1 MKQGIG
7 TLMLCTLLPVQ
18 TLAAGIDLSFD
29 QAGTAAAVQLQDMGT
44 DRYAAEITLPL
55 LNMQGVQFQSYA
67 DSYAVTIDSV
77 EKTVTLYVASRTP
90 LTGSNGMLN
99 IGTLLVDEKTEI
111 TGVGHT
117 VVLDQF
123 LNRYTYPEIGITVSY
138 GGDDDS
144 STGDGSTGDDS
155 TGGDST
161 GSGSTDDGS
170 TGDGSTGGDS
180 TGGGS
185 TGNGSTGDDS
195 STGGS
200 STGGTGGSTN
210 RTPTVSTDGVGGK
223 VQAASDGSVTITPDA
238 GYRIAKILVN
248 GKEVAITTKLT
259 GLTAK
264 DKVVVTFEKV
274 EEANLTFTDVQPTD
288 WFAEAVDFVVARG
301 LFAGLSETEFGPNV
315 EMSRAMLV
323 TVLYRLSGETSNGD
337 SGFADVPA
345 DAWYSAAVAWAKE
358 AGVVS
363 GVSETSFAPNQPI
376 TREQMATILYS
387 YANAQ
392 VDEDAKAAL
401 ATFADAGNISS
412 YATVPVSWAVEQGLL
427 SGVGNQTLEPQGV
440 ATRAQVATILR
451 QFLKN
456 T

>member
-1 MKQGIG
+1 MKRWMKQGIG
-7 TLMLCTLLPVQ
+7 TLMLCALLPVQ

-29 QAGTAAAVQLQDMGT
+29 QAGTAAAVQLQDVGT

-138 GGDDDS
+138 GGE
-144 STGDGSTGDDS
+144 DG
-155 TGGDST
+155 
-161 GSGSTDDGS
+161 GSI
-170 TGDGSTGGDS
+170 
-180 TGGGS
+180 GGGS
-185 TGNGSTGDDS
+185 TEGGS

-200 STGGTGGSTN
+200 STGGTGGSVN
-210 RTPTVSTDGVGGK
+210 RTPTVSTNGVGGK

-274 EEANLTFTDVQPTD
+274 EDQKLSFIDVQPTD
-288 WFAEAVDFVVARG
+288 WFAEAVDFVVAQG
-301 LFAGLSETEFGPNV
+301 LFAGISETEFGPNV

-337 SGFADVPA
+337 SGFTDVPA

-358 AGVVS
+358 VGVVS
-363 GVSETSFAPNQPI
+363 GISETAFAPNQPI

-392 VDEDAKAAL
+392 VGEDAKTAL
-401 ATFADAGNISS
+401 AAFTDAGNISS
-412 YATVPVSWAVEQGLL
+412 YATVPMSWAVEQGLL

>member
-1 MKQGIG
+1 MKRWMKQGIG

-29 QAGTAAAVQLQDMGT
+29 QAGTAAAVQLQDVGT

-77 EKTVTLYVASRTP
+77 KKTVTLYVASRTP

-138 GGDDDS
+138 GGE
-144 STGDGSTGDDS
+144 DG
-155 TGGDST
+155 
-161 GSGSTDDGS
+161 GSI
-170 TGDGSTGGDS
+170 
-180 TGGGS
+180 GGGS
-185 TGNGSTGDDS
+185 TEGGS

-200 STGGTGGSTN
+200 STGGTGGSVN
-210 RTPTVSTDGVGGK
+210 RTPTVSTNGVGGK

-274 EEANLTFTDVQPTD
+274 EDQKLSFTDVQPTD
-288 WFAEAVDFVVARG
+288 WFAEAVDFVVAQG
-301 LFAGLSETEFGPNV
+301 LFAGISETEFGPNV

-337 SGFADVPA
+337 SGFTDVPA

-363 GVSETSFAPNQPI
+363 GISETAFAPNQPI

-392 VDEDAKAAL
+392 VGEDAKTAL
-401 ATFADAGNISS
+401 AAFTDAGNISS
-412 YATVPVSWAVEQGLL
+412 YATVPMSWAVEQGLL

>member
-1 MKQGIG
+1 MKRWMKQGIG

-29 QAGTAAAVQLQDMGT
+29 QAGTAAAVQLQDVGT

-138 GGDDDS
+138 GGE
-144 STGDGSTGDDS
+144 DG
-155 TGGDST
+155 
-161 GSGSTDDGS
+161 GSI
-170 TGDGSTGGDS
+170 
-180 TGGGS
+180 GGGS
-185 TGNGSTGDDS
+185 TEGGS

-200 STGGTGGSTN
+200 STGGTGGSVN
-210 RTPTVSTDGVGGK
+210 RTPTVSTNGVGGK

-274 EEANLTFTDVQPTD
+274 EDQKLSFIDVQPTD
-288 WFAEAVDFVVARG
+288 WFAEAVDFVVAQG
-301 LFAGLSETEFGPNV
+301 LFAGISETEFGPNV

-337 SGFADVPA
+337 SGFTDVPA

-363 GVSETSFAPNQPI
+363 GISETAFAPNQPI

-392 VDEDAKAAL
+392 VGEDAKTAL
-401 ATFADAGNISS
+401 AAFTDAGNISS
-412 YATVPVSWAVEQGLL
+412 YATVPMSWAVEQGLL

>member
-1 MKQGIG
+1 MKRWMKQGIG

-29 QAGTAAAVQLQDMGT
+29 QAGTAAAVQLQDVGT

-138 GGDDDS
+138 GGE
-144 STGDGSTGDDS
+144 DG
-155 TGGDST
+155 
-161 GSGSTDDGS
+161 GSI
-170 TGDGSTGGDS
+170 
-180 TGGGS
+180 GGGS
-185 TGNGSTGDDS
+185 TEGGS

-200 STGGTGGSTN
+200 STGGTGGSVN
-210 RTPTVSTDGVGGK
+210 RTPTVSTNGVGGK

-274 EEANLTFTDVQPTD
+274 EDQKLSFTDVQSTD
-288 WFAEAVDFVVARG
+288 WFAEAVDFVVDQG
-301 LFAGLSETEFGPNV
+301 LFAGISETEFGPNV

-337 SGFADVPA
+337 SGFTDVPA

-363 GVSETSFAPNQPI
+363 GISETAFAPNQPI

-392 VDEDAKAAL
+392 VGEDAKTAL
-401 ATFADAGNISS
+401 AAFTDAGNISS
-412 YATVPVSWAVEQGLL
+412 YATVPMSWAVEQGLL

>member
-1 MKQGIG
+1 MKRWMKQGIG
-7 TLMLCTLLPVQ
+7 TLMLCALLPVQ

-29 QAGTAAAVQLQDMGT
+29 QAGTAAAVQLQDVGT

-138 GGDDDS
+138 GGE
-144 STGDGSTGDDS
+144 DG
-155 TGGDST
+155 
-161 GSGSTDDGS
+161 GSI
-170 TGDGSTGGDS
+170 
-180 TGGGS
+180 GGGS
-185 TGNGSTGDDS
+185 TEGGS

-200 STGGTGGSTN
+200 STGGTGGSVN
-210 RTPTVSTDGVGGK
+210 RTPTVSTNGVGGK

-274 EEANLTFTDVQPTD
+274 EDQKLSFTDVQPTD
-288 WFAEAVDFVVARG
+288 WFAEAVDFVVAQG
-301 LFAGLSETEFGPNV
+301 LFAGISETEFGPNV

-337 SGFADVPA
+337 SGFTDVPA

-363 GVSETSFAPNQPI
+363 GISETAFAPNQPI
-376 TREQMATILYS
+376 TREQMATILYN

-392 VDEDAKAAL
+392 VGEDAKTAL
-401 ATFADAGNISS
+401 AAFTDAGNISS
-412 YATVPVSWAVEQGLL
+412 YATVPMSWAVEQGLL

>member
-1 MKQGIG
+1 MKRWMKQGIG

-29 QAGTAAAVQLQDMGT
+29 QAGTAAAVQLQDVGT

-67 DSYAVTIDSV
+67 DSYAVTIDGV

-138 GGDDDS
+138 GGE
-144 STGDGSTGDDS
+144 DG
-155 TGGDST
+155 
-161 GSGSTDDGS
+161 GSI
-170 TGDGSTGGDS
+170 
-180 TGGGS
+180 GGGS
-185 TGNGSTGDDS
+185 TEGGS

-200 STGGTGGSTN
+200 STGGTGGSVN
-210 RTPTVSTDGVGGK
+210 RTPTVATNGVGGK

-264 DKVVVTFEKV
+264 DKVVVTFKKV
-274 EEANLTFTDVQPTD
+274 EDQKLSFTDVQPTD
-288 WFAEAVDFVVARG
+288 WFAEAVDFVVAQG
-301 LFAGLSETEFGPNV
+301 LFAGISETEFGPNV

-337 SGFADVPA
+337 SGFTDVPA

-363 GVSETSFAPNQPI
+363 GISETAFAPNQPI
-376 TREQMATILYS
+376 TREQMATILYN

-392 VDEDAKAAL
+392 VGEDAKTAL
-401 ATFADAGNISS
+401 AAFTDAGNISS
-412 YATVPVSWAVEQGLL
+412 YATVPMSWAVEQGLL

>member
-1 MKQGIG
+1 MKRWMKQGIG
-7 TLMLCTLLPVQ
+7 TLMLCALLPVQ

-29 QAGTAAAVQLQDMGT
+29 QAGTAAAVQLQDVGT

-138 GGDDDS
+138 GGE
-144 STGDGSTGDDS
+144 DG
-155 TGGDST
+155 
-161 GSGSTDDGS
+161 GSI
-170 TGDGSTGGDS
+170 
-180 TGGGS
+180 GGGS
-185 TGNGSTGDDS
+185 TEGGS

-200 STGGTGGSTN
+200 STGGTGGSVN
-210 RTPTVSTDGVGGK
+210 RTPTVSTNGVGGK

-274 EEANLTFTDVQPTD
+274 EDQKLSFTDVQSTD
-288 WFAEAVDFVVARG
+288 WFAEAVDFVVDQG
-301 LFAGLSETEFGPNV
+301 LFAGISETEFGPNV

-337 SGFADVPA
+337 SGFTDVPA

-363 GVSETSFAPNQPI
+363 GISETAFAPNQPI

-392 VDEDAKAAL
+392 VGEDAKTAL
-401 ATFADAGNISS
+401 AAFTDAGNISS
-412 YATVPVSWAVEQGLL
+412 YATVPMSWAVEQGLL

>member
-1 MKQGIG
+1 MKRWMKQGIG
-7 TLMLCTLLPVQ
+7 TLMLCALLPVQ

-29 QAGTAAAVQLQDMGT
+29 QAGTAAAVQLQDVGT

-138 GGDDDS
+138 GGE
-144 STGDGSTGDDS
+144 DG
-155 TGGDST
+155 
-161 GSGSTDDGS
+161 GSI
-170 TGDGSTGGDS
+170 
-180 TGGGS
+180 GGGS
-185 TGNGSTGDDS
+185 TEGGS

-200 STGGTGGSTN
+200 STGGTGGSVN
-210 RTPTVSTDGVGGK
+210 HTPTVSTNGVGGK

-274 EEANLTFTDVQPTD
+274 EDQKLSFTDVQPTD
-288 WFAEAVDFVVARG
+288 WFAEAVDFVVAQG
-301 LFAGLSETEFGPNV
+301 LFAGISETEFGPNV

-337 SGFADVPA
+337 SGFTDVPA

-363 GVSETSFAPNQPI
+363 GISETAFAPNQPI

-392 VDEDAKAAL
+392 VGEDAKTAL
-401 ATFADAGNISS
+401 AAFTDAGNISS
-412 YATVPVSWAVEQGLL
+412 YATVPMSWAVEQGLL

>member
-1 MKQGIG
+1 MKRWMKQGIG
-7 TLMLCTLLPVQ
+7 TLMLCALLPVQ

-29 QAGTAAAVQLQDMGT
+29 QAGTAAAVQLQDVGT

-138 GGDDDS
+138 GGE
-144 STGDGSTGDDS
+144 DG
-155 TGGDST
+155 
-161 GSGSTDDGS
+161 GSI
-170 TGDGSTGGDS
+170 
-180 TGGGS
+180 GGGS
-185 TGNGSTGDDS
+185 TEGGS

-200 STGGTGGSTN
+200 STGGTGGSVN
-210 RTPTVSTDGVGGK
+210 RTPTVSTNGVGGK

-274 EEANLTFTDVQPTD
+274 EDQKLSFTDVQPTD
-288 WFAEAVDFVVARG
+288 WFAEAVDFVVAQG
-301 LFAGLSETEFGPNV
+301 LFAGISETEFGPNV

-337 SGFADVPA
+337 SGFTDVPA

-363 GVSETSFAPNQPI
+363 GISETAFAPNQPI

-392 VDEDAKAAL
+392 VGEDAKTAL
-401 ATFADAGNISS
+401 AAFTDAGNISS
-412 YATVPVSWAVEQGLL
+412 YATIPMSWAVEQGLL

>member
-1 MKQGIG
+1 MKRWMKQGIG
-7 TLMLCTLLPVQ
+7 TLMLCALLPVQ

-29 QAGTAAAVQLQDMGT
+29 QAGTAAAVQLQDVGT

-138 GGDDDS
+138 GGE
-144 STGDGSTGDDS
+144 DG
-155 TGGDST
+155 
-161 GSGSTDDGS
+161 GSI
-170 TGDGSTGGDS
+170 
-180 TGGGS
+180 GGGS
-185 TGNGSTGDDS
+185 TEGGS

-200 STGGTGGSTN
+200 STGGTGGSVN
-210 RTPTVSTDGVGGK
+210 RTPTVSTNGVGGK

-274 EEANLTFTDVQPTD
+274 EDQKLSFTDVQPTD
-288 WFAEAVDFVVARG
+288 WFAEAVDFVVAQG
-301 LFAGLSETEFGPNV
+301 LFAGISETEFGPNV

-337 SGFADVPA
+337 SGFTDVPA

-363 GVSETSFAPNQPI
+363 GISETAFAPNQPI

-392 VDEDAKAAL
+392 VGEDAKTAL
-401 ATFADAGNISS
+401 AAFTDAGNISS
-412 YATVPVSWAVEQGLL
+412 YATVPMSWAVEQGLL